1 MDCRGLLLL
10 AVLLS
15 CLAWGEATLAT
26 THSPVRNVK
35 YGAIAMDRDSKAIG
49 YSYDFISSREARRE
63 ALRLCGTDNCEVL
76 VSLRNACGA
85 VAEGKTSAEGKT
97 KLWTE
102 TGATR
107 QEAQAKVLR
116 QCGKGCPILAW
127 ACTR

>member
-1 MDCRGLLLL
+1 MDARGLLLL
-10 AVLLS
+10 AGLLS
-15 CLAWGEATLAT
+15 CLLWGQAAPAAS
-26 THSPVRNVK
+26 HSPVRNVK

-49 YSYDFISSREARRE
+49 YSYDFISSRDAKRE

-76 VSLRNACGA
+76 VSIRNACGV
-85 VAEGKTSAEGKT
+85 VAEGKTVADGKT

-107 QEAQAKVLR
+107 QEAQTKVLR